1 MSISRLQ
8 TLLHYFHVEK
18 IICFKCHPQSM
29 DFLREQRDLVWHF
42 MGNRAHFTLR
52 YQTPYRW
59 VELGQNDLNEWKAEN
74 YVLGKAQE
82 NIKLLIKLRHKNQIW
97 CSKLL
102 SYVFKFER
110 INQNDRQSDYFRP
123 FSQVYFIIS
132 ACLQSK
138 KYRNPHAFSAV

>member
-8 TLLHYFHVEK
+8 TLLHYFHFEK
-18 IICFKCHPQSM
+18 IVLNVIHGQWTSF
-29 DFLREQRDLVWHF
+29 
-42 MGNRAHFTLR
+42 GNNEISSDISWGTGHFTLR

-59 VELGQNDLNEWKAEN
+59 VELGQ
-74 YVLGKAQE
+74 KAQD
-82 NIKLLIKLRHKNQIW
+82 NIKLFIKLRHKNQIW

-138 KYRNPHAFSAV
+138 KYRNPQAFSAV

>member
-1 MSISRLQ
+1 MSSTVNGLSSGTTRSRL
-8 TLLHYFHVEK
+8 TFHG
-18 IICFKCHPQSM
+18 
-29 DFLREQRDLVWHF
+29 EQAISHCAIRPPIGGWSWA
-42 MGNRAHFTLR
+42 R
-52 YQTPYRW
+52 
-59 VELGQNDLNEWKAEN
+59 KAEN

>member
-8 TLLHYFHVEK
+8 TLLHYFHFEK
-18 IICFKCHPQSM
+18 IVLNVIHSQWTSF
-29 DFLREQRDLVWHF
+29 
-42 MGNRAHFTLR
+42 GNNEISSDISWGTGHFTLH

>member
-8 TLLHYFHVEK
+8 TLLYYFHFEK
-18 IICFKCHPQSM
+18 IVLNVIHSQWTSF
-29 DFLREQRDLVWHF
+29 
-42 MGNRAHFTLR
+42 GNNEILSDISWGTGHFTLR

>member
-8 TLLHYFHVEK
+8 TLLHYFHFEK
-18 IICFKCHPQSM
+18 IVFHPQSM
-29 DFLREQRDLVWHF
+29 DFLREQRNLVWHF
-42 MGNRAHFTLR
+42 MGNRPFHIALSD
-52 YQTPYRW
+52 PLS
-59 VELGQNDLNEWKAEN
+59 VNDLNEWKAEN

-138 KYRNPHAFSAV
+138 KYRNPHAFNAV